1 MAIRNI
7 KEIINN
13 KGYVIKPEDRKIFE
27 QGDLQSFFGFSRTD
41 AIEFIIY
48 DANDNQL
55 PQLNGELV
63 RYVNLSDENIRDY
76 FLIPEGTLIQQNSLP
91 TEYFIDVERLL
102 NEAGYSN
109 GIFKTQVSLVNK
121 RAGSEKQ
128 FDKLWIQE
136 ISPSRSEVRLFPL
149 KKGVETNEELQERY
163 NIFVNNGEFR
173 EDTLQAAFEIIEKID
188 PTQISNI
195 LKNKYGQEWLNV
207 FIDEFKIADLQK
219 FITEIHTT
227 FVKSTTYEFTNR
239 YSSIKNLLYGK
250 PKETLPSISL
260 SKKQIEE
267 SIKRILI
274 ETVLY
279 YLPERDITEKT
290 TSVEEFDASE
300 DEVGQILQTETEDTQ
315 INPINVETNTTT
327 QTSEGNTAE
336 EYFIQEESGNKN
348 TETTTAD
355 DEPNPPSGGSGGGG
369 TGGGPVGGE
378 DEQGNP
384 VVGGGTSDGNR
395 NDGSFV
401 NENNNRRNVNI
412 R

>member
-227 FVKSTTYEFTNR
+227 FVKSATYEFTNR
-239 YSSIKNLLYGK
+239 YSSIKNLLYSK
-250 PKETLPSISL
+250 PKETSPSISL
-260 SKKQIEE
+260 SKKEIEE

-315 INPINVETNTTT
+315 INPTNVETNTTT

-378 DEQGNP
+378 GEQGNP